1 MGGVRLYI
9 CICMCD
15 VNKSW
20 LNYALSIYIYIYIHN
35 NNFIHHSFVHDAFE
49 LKAAFQNTHSRATS
63 VRTISQE
70 DCAVA

>member
-20 LNYALSIYIYIYIHN
+20 LNYAIYISIHN
-35 NNFIHHSFVHDAFE
+35 NNFIHRSFVHDAFE